1 MKRVALVLHDNGNVA
16 PVDDAAKHF
25 ERVDVYEVDGNAM
38 KKLDLEFDP
47 KADDFDLAEA
57 LVLEKVTDVIGQH
70 FEQGSFDKLKAR
82 GIHLWLEAP
91 EIKSGVAVEAWNEK
105 HLPEALVGAHAVHGP
120 EGGARIRTHHAHG
133 RHVSRT
139 SERGMQPPA
148 HGPQV

>member
-1 MKRVALVLHDNGNVA
+1 MVHEDGNVA
-16 PVDDAAKHF
+16 PVDDNGRHF
-25 ERVDVYEVDGNAM
+25 DSLVVYEVDDLKE

-57 LVLEKVTDVIGQH
+57 AALEKITDVVGQH
-70 FEQGSFDKLKAR
+70 FEEACFEKLHAR

-91 EIKSGVAVEAWNEK
+91 EVKAGVALEAWKEG
-105 HLPEALVGAHAVHGP
+105 HLPEAQKGAHAVHGP
-120 EGGARIRTHHAHG
+120 DKGKRIRQHHAHG

-139 SERGMQPPA
+139 SDRGMQPPA